1 MSWGK
6 IQELRFESNNKVFVI
21 IKEMANNST
30 GKVLEMDITK
40 EVFKRSGKREIDD
53 SDKQKLEEQ
62 LLIMKNRVIMYG
74 ESSDGKSFTSGQLL
88 YEFFPDNQR
97 EVRDYWSIG

>member
-6 IQELRFESNNKVFVI
+6 IQELRFESNKKAYII
-21 IKEMANNST
+21 IKEMVNT
-30 GKVLEMDITK
+30 GVGKAIEMDITK
-40 EVFKRSGKREIDD
+40 EVLRRSGKREIDD
-53 SDKQKLEEQ
+53 SDKQKLMEQ
-62 LLIMKNRVIMYG
+62 LLVMENRVIMYS

-97 EVRDYWSIG
+97 DVRDFWSLG